1 MAHPPTHFS
10 LGKTPIKNGAALD
23 GPIAEAWSSLR
34 DLNHFYLPYPAPRRW
49 AKIGRP
55 SRGWLL
61 GAAYLPVP
69 VRLED
74 CGLPTALSLTC
85 RLPVLVP
92 VCVGVKITLILQLDL
107 AARLVEQVDEETLKS
122 PVVEVEIPV
131 RATLCLLVR
140 VKTLAALL
148 DPTLVA
154 GKVLVAGVKVT
165 GTVPV
170 PERAT
175 VCGLLAALSVMV
187 KVPVRA
193 PT

>member
-1 MAHPPTHFS
+1 MEPLTCRLPPKGT
-10 LGKTPIKNGAALD
+10 
-23 GPIAEAWSSLR
+23 
-34 DLNHFYLPYPAPRRW
+34 YLP
-49 AKIGRP
+49 GV
-55 SRGWLL
+55 LL
-61 GAAYLPVP
+61 LMLPYLPVP

-85 RLPVLVP
+85 KLPVRVP
-92 VCVGVKITLILQLDL
+92 VCVGVKITLILQLAL

-140 VKTLAALL
+140 VKTLAPLL

-154 GKVLVAGVKVT
+154 GKVLVAGVNVT

-175 VCGLLAALSVMV
+175 VCGLFAALSVMV